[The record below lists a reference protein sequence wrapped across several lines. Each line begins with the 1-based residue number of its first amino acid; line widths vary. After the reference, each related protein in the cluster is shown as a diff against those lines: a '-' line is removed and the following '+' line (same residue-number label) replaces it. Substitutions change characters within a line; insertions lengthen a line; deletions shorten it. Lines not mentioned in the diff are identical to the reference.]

1 MDGDLDG
8 FINAFLSMRAESWL
22 SDFSKN
28 LSCGKCRNKR
38 ACKIGRRQVLSGPF
52 PPMLH
57 EKLRK
62 YTQVF
67 PQFFILPE
75 RKNPRSKLLCTWKR
89 EIFLSGEAK
98 SAEILE
104 LYFEH
109 FQRSMT
115 GKDPFSGCRIPS
127 LHALKGGRFLPTS
140 GLFYAYCDKCP
151 VFCSYQ
157 IAACV

>member
-1 MDGDLDG
+1 MYVYDDAKHRSHHFMQYTLK
-8 FINAFLSMRAESWL
+8 ALCRVKMRETAQ
-22 SDFSKN
+22 
-28 LSCGKCRNKR
+28 R
-38 ACKIGRRQVLSGPF
+38 ACKTGRRQVLSGPF
-52 PPMLH
+52 PPMLL

-75 RKNPRSKLLCTWKR
+75 RKNPRSKLLCTRKR

-115 GKDPFSGCRIPS
+115 GKDPFSGCRIPI
-127 LHALKGGRFLPTS
+127 LHALRCAVSLCLSKKSCRDFFDRF
-140 GLFYAYCDKCP
+140 FRRA
-151 VFCSYQ
+151 F
-157 IAACV
+157 